1 MKRALL
7 AVLLGALLSAGT
19 PPASARTCASDVVPA
34 ATLLLPY
41 FEVDLGNASGRTTLF
56 SVNNV
61 VDRAVL
67 THVVLWTDLGVPTLA
82 FDLYLTGFDVQT
94 INLRDVFSGQLPRT
108 ASHSQDPSDTISPQ
122 GELSQ
127 DVSFASCA
135 GVLPPPAPSA
145 AVVDHLRKAHQG
157 LASPLLE
164 GKCAAQPLRDGIARG
179 YVTVDVVSRCS
190 SLTPASAGYFGPE
203 GVAAH
208 DNVLWG
214 DFYLV
219 DPASNLAQGE
229 NLVRIESDPA
239 RFAGKP
245 TFYSRYVNG
254 TGADGR
260 EPLPTVWAARY
271 INGGAFTG
279 GTDYFYWRDSRQRVE
294 AFQCNQPPS
303 WYPIRFQEGD
313 HQSWIFDEHENVD
326 TYGCFI
332 PTPSCQLPAPF
343 PGESGRVALN
353 TAQFPIPFDFGWWY
367 LDMKTASSVT
377 APPLT
382 QAWVGVIHD
391 AQGRF
396 SVGLEGDPLDDGCEP
411 LTSNP
416 GSN

>member
-7 AVLLGALLSAGT
+7 AVLLGAFLSAGT
-19 PPASARTCASDVVPA
+19 PPASARTCAADVVPA

-56 SVNNV
+56 SVNNS

-67 THVVLWTDLGVPTLA
+67 THVVLWTDLGVPTLS

-94 INLRDVFSGQLPRT
+94 VNLRDVFAGQLPRT
-108 ASHSQDPSDTISPQ
+108 ASFGQDPTDSISPQ
-122 GELSQ
+122 GEISR
-127 DVSFASCA
+127 DVTFAGCS
-135 GVLPPPAPSA
+135 GLLPPPAPSA

-157 LASPLLE
+157 LGSPLLE
-164 GKCAAQPLRDGIARG
+164 GKCAAQPWRDGVARG
-179 YVTVDVVSRCS
+179 YVTVDVVNRCS

-219 DPASNLAQGE
+219 DPAGNLAQGE

-245 TFYSRYVNG
+245 SFYSRYVNG
-254 TGADGR
+254 TGTDGR

-271 INGGAFTG
+271 IHGGAFTG
-279 GTDYFYWRDSRQRVE
+279 GTDFIYWRDSRQRVE
-294 AFQCNQPPS
+294 AFPCNQPPA
-303 WYPIRFQEGD
+303 WYPIRLPKEE
-313 HQSWIFDEHENVD
+313 HLSWVFDEEENPDRYTTCVLS
-326 TYGCFI
+326 GPCL
-332 PTPSCQLPAPF
+332 QPAPF
-343 PGESGRVALN
+343 PGESGRVAVGG
-353 TAQFPIPFDFGWWY
+353 AEFPVPFDFGWWY
-367 LDMKTASSVT
+367 LDMKAGPAASPV
-377 APPLT
+377 LT
-382 QAWVGVIHD
+382 QSWVGAIHD

-396 SVGLEGDPLDDGCEP
+396 SVGLEADPLDDGCEP